1 MRFRR
6 RPLDADT
13 ADTAEENRDAAGNP
27 GGRPRRGRGQHGSGM
42 VTALVLMFTF
52 TAGGVIWLSRD
63 VNRRV
68 SNRSAAQSIAFQ
80 AARTGAQQ
88 ISLGSL
94 RDGGADEIVID
105 VPRATAQAGA
115 VAERLFI
122 EYGVEGTVDSVSI
135 EGELVTVTVTILDPV
150 GDVTGV
156 GSAEP
161 ETGS

>member
-1 MRFRR
+1 
-6 RPLDADT
+6 
-13 ADTAEENRDAAGNP
+13 
-27 GGRPRRGRGQHGSGM
+27 M
-42 VTALVLMFTF
+42 VTALVLMFAF

-80 AARTGAQQ
+80 AARSGAQQ

-94 RDGGADEIVID
+94 REGGTDEIVID
-105 VPRATAQAGA
+105 VPRATEQAGA
-115 VAERLFI
+115 VAERLFV
-122 EYGVEGTVDSVSI
+122 EYEVDGRVDSVSV

-150 GDVTGV
+150 GDVTSV

-161 ETGS
+161 ETGP